1 METIDNNEKNKFNLV
16 SKIKDSNEKLL
27 LQKKYKI

>member
-1 METIDNNEKNKFNLV
+1 METKHNNEKNKFNLV
-16 SKIKDSNEKLL
+16 SKIKDSNEKLP